1 MPDLVRHFLFL
12 CILHKPE
19 EQSCDKSGVSLV
31 VMHNHVNDF
40 FIYLENERGLS
51 ARTLKA
57 YRRDLAQ
64 LLQFLETEDISRP
77 EQVTQHHIRAL
88 IAQKHRKGLG
98 GKSLQRLLSAIRSLF
113 RWMLREGIAQQNPAT
128 AVKAPKSSRHLPAT
142 LDTDTISQLLDIPCD
157 TPLAIRDK
165 AIMELFYSSGLRL
178 SELATLCWDQVDL
191 GSGMVTVTGKG
202 NRSRMVPVGRIAVEA
217 LLEWRKARA
226 SFASFEEP
234 HVFVSQRG
242 SPIATRTIQA
252 RIRHWAKHQGMPQS
266 IYPHLLRHSFAS
278 HMLES
283 SGDLRAV
290 QELLGH
296 ADISTT
302 QIYTH
307 LDFQHLAKVYDKA
320 HPRAKKKS

>member
-1 MPDLVRHFLFL
+1 M
-12 CILHKPE
+12 
-19 EQSCDKSGVSLV
+19 KS
-31 VMHNHVNDF
+31 HVNNF
-40 FIYLENERGLS
+40 LGYLKTERGLS
-51 ARTLKA
+51 PRTLQA
-57 YRRDLAQ
+57 YRRDLEQ
-64 LLQFLETEDISRP
+64 LLVYLGAEGIDRP
-77 EQVTQHHIRAL
+77 EKVTQHHVRAF
-88 IAQKHRKGLG
+88 IAQRHRQGLS
-98 GKSLQRLLSAIRSLF
+98 GKSLQRLLSAIRSMF
-113 RWMLREGIAQQNPAT
+113 RWMLREGFAEHNPAT
-128 AVKAPKSSRHLPAT
+128 PVRAPKSPRHLPAT
-142 LDTDTISQLLDIPCD
+142 LDADTIGQLLDIPCD

-178 SELATLCWDQVDL
+178 SELATLRWEQVDL

-202 NRSRMVPVGRIAVEA
+202 NRSRMVPVGRIAAKA
-217 LLEWRKARA
+217 LLEWRKVRA
-226 SFASFEEP
+226 KFAPLEEP

-242 SPIATRTIQA
+242 NPIATRTIQA
-252 RIRHWAKHQGMPQS
+252 RIRHWAQRQGMPQS

-307 LDFQHLAKVYDKA
+307 LDFQHLASVYDKA
-320 HPRAKKKS
+320 HPRARKK

>member
-1 MPDLVRHFLFL
+1 M
-12 CILHKPE
+12 
-19 EQSCDKSGVSLV
+19 KS
-31 VMHNHVNDF
+31 HVKNYF
-40 FIYLENERGLS
+40 FYLKNERGL
-51 ARTLKA
+51 AERTRMA
-57 YRRDLAQ
+57 YQRDLDQ
-64 LLQFLETEDISRP
+64 LLIFLSTEEIDQP
-77 EQVTQHHIRAL
+77 NQVTQHHIRAF
-88 IAQKHRKGLG
+88 IAQRHRQGLG
-98 GKSLQRLLSAIRSLF
+98 GKSLQRMLSAIRSF
-113 RWMLREGIAQQNPAT
+113 YKWMLREGIAAHNPAT
-128 AVKAPKSSRHLPAT
+128 PVRAPKSPRHLPAT
-142 LDTDTISQLLDIPCD
+142 LDADTIGQLLDIPCD

-178 SELATLCWDQVDL
+178 SELTTLNWDQVDL
-191 GSGMVTVTGKG
+191 ASGMVTVTGKG
-202 NRSRMVPVGRIAVEA
+202 NRSRMVPVGRVAAEA

-226 SFASFEEP
+226 GFASFEEP
-234 HVFVSQRG
+234 RVFVSKQG
-242 SPIATRTIQA
+242 KPIATRTIQA
-252 RIRHWAKHQGMPQS
+252 RIRHWAQHQGMPQN

-320 HPRAKKKS
+320 HPRAKKKT

>member
-1 MPDLVRHFLFL
+1 MKEHAR
-12 CILHKPE
+12 
-19 EQSCDKSGVSLV
+19 
-31 VMHNHVNDF
+31 N
-40 FIYLENERGLS
+40 FISYLENERGLS
-51 ARTLKA
+51 ARTVKA
-57 YRRDLAQ
+57 YQRDLEQ
-64 LLQFLETEDISRP
+64 LLQFLKAEDIDRP
-77 EQVTQHHIRAL
+77 DLVTQHHIRAF
-88 IAQKHRKGLG
+88 IAQRHRQGLG

-113 RWMLREGIAQQNPAT
+113 RWMLREGLAQHNPAT
-128 AVKAPKSSRHLPAT
+128 AVRAPKSPRHLPAT
-142 LDTDTISQLLDIPCD
+142 LDADTIGQLLEIPCD

-178 SELATLCWDQVDL
+178 SELATLCWEQVDL

-226 SFASFEEP
+226 EFASFEEP

-242 SPIATRTIQA
+242 APIATRTIQA
-252 RIRHWAKHQGMPQS
+252 RIRYWAKRQGMPQN

-320 HPRAKKKS
+320 HPRAKKK

>member
-1 MPDLVRHFLFL
+1 MKKHVKKFFL
-12 CILHKPE
+12 
-19 EQSCDKSGVSLV
+19 
-31 VMHNHVNDF
+31 
-40 FIYLENERGLS
+40 YLENERGLS

-57 YRRDLAQ
+57 YQRDLDQ
-64 LLQFLETEDISRP
+64 LLQFLEADEIERP
-77 EQVTQHHIRAL
+77 EQVTQHHIRAF

-113 RWMLREGIAQQNPAT
+113 RWMLREGYAEHNPAT
-128 AVKAPKSSRHLPAT
+128 PVRAPKSPRHLPAT
-142 LDTDTISQLLDIPCD
+142 LDADAIGQLLDIPCD

-178 SELATLCWDQVDL
+178 SELATLHWEQIDL
-191 GSGMVTVTGKG
+191 ASGMVTVTGKG
-202 NRSRMVPVGRIAVEA
+202 NRTRMVPVGRIAVDA
-217 LLEWRKARA
+217 LLEWRKARGQ
-226 SFASFEEP
+226 FASFEEP

-242 SPIATRTIQA
+242 NQIATRTIQA
-252 RIRHWAKHQGMPQS
+252 RIRYWAKRQGMPQS

-320 HPRAKKKS
+320 HPRAKKK